1 MKSTLKKTDQ
11 NILQK
16 APGLGILAVQVSVE
30 PHQNWVIAGIGV
42 NVTTPFFPG
51 DLVGKA
57 KAMNP
62 LGE

>member
-1 MKSTLKKTDQ
+1 MKSTLKKPDQ
-11 NILQK
+11 SILRK
-16 APGLGILAVQVSVE
+16 APGCGILAEHVSVE
-30 PHQNWVIAGIGV
+30 PRQNWVIAGIGV

>member
-1 MKSTLKKTDQ
+1 MKNTLKKPDQ
-11 NILQK
+11 SILRK
-16 APGLGILAVQVSVE
+16 SPGGGILAAQVSVE
-30 PHQNWVIAGIGV
+30 PHQNWVIAGIGI